1 MAFNWKTEF
10 PEFAESDMPAI
21 PAEWLDSSWH
31 NDACPSFEVMRG
43 GEGDSNYEFA
53 RVWIAESDP
62 AQREFPESPRF
73 QVSFE
78 NGKRGAQDELN
89 GFSIGI
95 ASDNWQEI
103 LAYVETRRIIGNA
116 FSEVVGHNPFLD
128 APETEP
134 KEAFERL
141 AYHTACRM
149 LQADQIETLEKSGIL

>member
-43 GEGDSNYEFA
+43 GEGDSNFEFA

-78 NGKRGAQDELN
+78 NGECD
-89 GFSIGI
+89 FHIGI

-103 LAYVETRRIIGNA
+103 LAYVATRRGLGA
-116 FSEVVGHNPFLD
+116 EYTRLVGYNPFLD
-128 APETEP
+128 CPTIEPETVSANIAEHAEFA
-134 KEAFERL
+134 KGA
-141 AYHTACRM
+141 
-149 LQADQIETLEKSGIL
+149 I